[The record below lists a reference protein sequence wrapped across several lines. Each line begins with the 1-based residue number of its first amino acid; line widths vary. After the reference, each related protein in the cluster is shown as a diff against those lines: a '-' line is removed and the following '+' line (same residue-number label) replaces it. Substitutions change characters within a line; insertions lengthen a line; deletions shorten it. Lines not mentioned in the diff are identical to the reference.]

1 MSEFVKTDP
10 GIRSAE
16 KKKAAQLA
24 PPLTASIVGAERL
37 LHFGLC
43 ELLAKRNI
51 NVVALPDSDEPSAT
65 AVDDLDCIIL
75 VMRGGS
81 YSSLHDVQ
89 QQMADLDGTPLV
101 ILSEH
106 ISRGQVYAA
115 LRIGAKGYLDLDCH
129 PDELARAIR
138 MATQGKVQLAA
149 EVAAL
154 LVNDVSKAIEPDGSA
169 GLPSLD
175 LSKRETEIVQ
185 YLCEGLSSKEVARHL
200 HLSAKTVEN
209 HRYNI
214 YRKCEVSSIAGLMRY
229 AIQHGMISI

>member
-1 MSEFVKTDP
+1 MSEFVETDS
-10 GIRSAE
+10 GIRSTQN
-16 KKKAAQLA
+16 KKAAQIA
-24 PPLTASIVGAERL
+24 PPLTVSVVGAERL
-37 LHFGLC
+37 LHLGVC

-51 NVVALPDSDEPSAT
+51 DVVDLPQADEESAT
-65 AVDDLDCIIL
+65 STDDLDCIVL

-101 ILSEH
+101 ILSEN

-138 MATQGKVQLAA
+138 MATQGKVHLAA

-154 LVNDVSKAIEPDGSA
+154 LVNDVSGAIEPDGSA
-169 GLPSLD
+169 GLPSLE

-200 HLSAKTVEN
+200 HLSAKTIEN

-214 YRKCEVSSIAGLMRY
+214 YRKCEVTSIAGLMRY
-229 AIQHGMISI
+229 AIQHGLISI